1 MNFLKTLILL
11 FFITSPAFAASRVA
25 ILNWNENIDLTSNGR
40 NSEISILGRV
50 TDLPKERILNS
61 FSISFGTQP
70 NIKITKVLCDNFPA
84 TFTFNANTLT
94 VKFPKGKVNNENIM
108 LNFTYEM
115 AYPKINKFLRQELID
130 IPSFAAGANSKV
142 VIKYSGY
149 FESATL
155 NPNVTKSGNSYI
167 YSNIVP
173 KNGVAEIIKLT
184 PAQVDWDVNVK
195 LKINGNKSMEKII
208 VKMPLYFQ
216 SPRQKVENYNS
227 FSRPIPSQQ
236 LSDNNG
242 RTLTFETKATEI
254 LIESKAHILTG
265 EIYRNRINKNPA
277 EFANVNNEE
286 RNLLL
291 SMLQEIKR
299 DLSDNNL
306 PLYAKIGKFVHQ
318 YIHYDLNYLGKLPNL
333 REIIQSRSGVCT
345 EYAKLYDALLRL
357 AGIPSIIIDGAAC
370 GEYDQCRGHSW
381 NMIFVDGKWIEVD
394 PTWNL
399 MSGIVSSS
407 HVYFSD
413 RGKGETMLQYYNNDI
428 NLDSSTEI
436 EMKTDL

>member
-11 FFITSPAFAASRVA
+11 FFITSPAFAGSRVA
-25 ILNWNENIDLTSNGR
+25 ILNWNENIELTSTGR
-40 NSEISILGRV
+40 NSEILILGRV

-84 TFTFNANTLT
+84 TFTFNANTLN

-115 AYPKINKFLRQELID
+115 AYPKINKFLRHELID

-155 NPNVTKSGNSYI
+155 NPNIIKSGNSYI

-195 LKINGNKSMEKII
+195 LKINGDKSMEKII
-208 VKMPLYFQ
+208 VKMPFYFQ

-227 FSRPIPSQQ
+227 FSRPIPTQQ
-236 LSDNNG
+236 LSDNNS

-254 LIESKAHILTG
+254 VVENKAHILTG
-265 EIYRNRINKNPA
+265 EIYRNRITKNPA
-277 EFANVNNEE
+277 EFVNVTNEE
-286 RNLLL
+286 RSLLVP
-291 SMLQEIKR
+291 MLERIKQ
-299 DLSDNNL
+299 DPANNKL
-306 PLYAKIGKFVHQ
+306 PLYAKIGKFTHQ
-318 YIHYDLNYLGKLPNL
+318 YIRYDLNYLGKLPNL
-333 REIIQSRSGVCT
+333 RAIVQSVYVQSMPNFT
-345 EYAKLYDALLRL
+345 THYYA
-357 AGIPSIIIDGAAC
+357 
-370 GEYDQCRGHSW
+370 
-381 NMIFVDGKWIEVD
+381 
-394 PTWNL
+394 
-399 MSGIVSSS
+399 
-407 HVYFSD
+407 
-413 RGKGETMLQYYNNDI
+413 
-428 NLDSSTEI
+428 
-436 EMKTDL
+436 

>member
-25 ILNWNENIDLTSNGR
+25 ILNWNENIDLNSTGR

-50 TDLPKERILNS
+50 SDLPKEKILNS

-130 IPSFAAGANSKV
+130 IPPFAAGANSKV
-142 VIKYSGY
+142 IIKYSGY

-155 NPNVTKSGNSYI
+155 NPNITKNGNSYI

-184 PAQVDWDVNVK
+184 PAQVAWDVNLK

-208 VKMPLYFQ
+208 VKMPVYFQ

-227 FSRPIPSQQ
+227 FSRPIPIQQ
-236 LSDNNG
+236 FSENNSKN
-242 RTLTFETKATEI
+242 LTFETKATEI
-254 LIESKAHILTG
+254 LIENKAHILTG
-265 EIYRNRINKNPA
+265 EIYRNRIAKNPA
-277 EFANVNNEE
+277 EFANVTNEE
-286 RNLLL
+286 RSLLAP
-291 SMLQEIKR
+291 MLERIKQ
-299 DLSDNNL
+299 DPTNNNL
-306 PLYAKIGKFVHQ
+306 PFYAKIGKFAHQ
-318 YIHYDLNYLGKLPNL
+318 YIRYDLNYLGKLPNL
-333 REIIQSRSGVCT
+333 NAIVQSRSGVCT

-407 HVYFSD
+407 HIYFND
-413 RGKGETMLQYYNNDI
+413 HGKGETMLQYYNNDMA
-428 NLDSSTEI
+428 LDSSTEI